1 MYNWQQATTKELAM
15 FIDFQQLKAELSIER
30 AVQLLG
36 LTLPKKN
43 GDQLRGPALS
53 VRPAASERWRS
64 I

>member
-1 MYNWQQATTKELAM
+1 M